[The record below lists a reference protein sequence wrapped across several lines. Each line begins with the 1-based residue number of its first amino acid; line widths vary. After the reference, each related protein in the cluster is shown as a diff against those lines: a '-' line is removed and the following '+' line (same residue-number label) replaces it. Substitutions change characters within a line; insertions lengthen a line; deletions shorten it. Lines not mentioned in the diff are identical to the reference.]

1 MEGQMMKKYANYGG
15 LAGLA
20 LVLIGLFLYSVNSVV
35 STFTAIVLIFGTALL
50 IANVVLKF
58 SEIKTGLSSRS
69 AKFGSNA
76 ALMILFI
83 FGIIVVVNIVLNRF
97 TWRVDT
103 TAAKQFSLADQTKK
117 VLSSLDQDV
126 KVTGF
131 FKTNEEFRAK
141 ELLTEYSQVSPKFSF
156 EFVDPDKKPGI
167 AKKYDIK
174 AYSTL
179 VVEGESKT
187 EKITESTEQALTNA
201 LIKVTREGV
210 KKIYFT
216 QNHQEKDYDVAE
228 AAGLSKAKT
237 AIEEQNF
244 QLEKIS
250 LISGQHDSIPND
262 CSVLVIAGPMTSL
275 LPPEEQMVESY
286 LKRGGK
292 VIFML
297 DPESPPQYGFF
308 LAKYGIKVGNDLVV
322 DASPIGQFFGAGPI
336 IPLVSQYEAHAITE
350 GFGMMTFYPQTR
362 SVAKMEEVP
371 TGLTV
376 TEVAK
381 TSAQSWGEV
390 DPITDGEVG
399 FDETRDIE
407 GPVAIFTVAEKTA
420 DNPNQ
425 VEDKYGVGTSD
436 VKTRLAVIGDSDFAT
451 NAHFQNQGNG
461 NLFMN
466 TINWLAEEEDL
477 ISVRPKDPEDRRL
490 SLTQK
495 QSRTILY
502 LGVLMLPLLIF
513 VTGIFVYTKRK

>member
-1 MEGQMMKKYANYGG
+1 MIKKYANYGG

-20 LVLIGLFLYSVNSVV
+20 LVLIGLFLYSVNSNV
-35 STFTAIVLIFGTALL
+35 STFTAIVLIFGLALMVAF
-50 IANVVLKF
+50 IVLKF
-58 SEIKTGLSSRS
+58 NEIKTGLSSRS

-76 ALMILFI
+76 ALMIVFV
-83 FGIIVVVNIVLNRF
+83 FGIIIVVNIALSRF

-117 VLSSLDQDV
+117 VLKNLDQDV

-131 FKTNEEFRAK
+131 FKTNEDFRAR
-141 ELLTEYSQVSPKFSF
+141 ELLTEYDQVSPKFSF

-167 AKKYDIK
+167 AKKYDVK
-174 AYSTL
+174 AYNTL
-179 VVEGESKT
+179 VVEGAGKT
-187 EKITESTEQALTNA
+187 EKISESTEEALTNA
-201 LIKVTREGV
+201 LIKVTREGI
-210 KKIYFT
+210 KKVYFT
-216 QNHQEKDYDVAE
+216 QNHQEKDYEISE
-228 AAGLSKAKT
+228 ATGLSKAKA

-244 QLEKIS
+244 QIEKLS
-250 LISGQHDSIPND
+250 LISGEQDSIPDD
-262 CSVLVIAGPMTSL
+262 CSVLVIAGPTTSL
-275 LPPEEQMVESY
+275 LPPEEIMVENY

-336 IPLVSQYEAHAITE
+336 IPLVAQYEPHAITE

-362 SVAKMEEVP
+362 SVAKMEQVP
-371 TGLTV
+371 AGLTV

-390 DPITDGEVG
+390 DPISNGQVG
-399 FDETRDIE
+399 FDENRDNK
-407 GPVAIFTVAEKTA
+407 GPVAIFTVAEKAA
-420 DNPNQ
+420 DSPGK

-436 VKTRLAVIGDSDFAT
+436 VKTRLAVFGDSDFAT
-451 NAHFQNQGNG
+451 NGYFDNQGNG

-502 LGVLMLPLLIF
+502 LGVILLPLLIF
-513 VTGIFVYTKRK
+513 ATGIFVYTKRK